1 MNVEEAKKI
10 AEAIVLCVAAAYG
23 KAQTDGELKQKCIE
37 ILTAEP
43 TEPAEKEYRA
53 GEWVPTFGVNYWYYD
68 AGLLSIGISGKETR
82 LKMFG

>member
-1 MNVEEAKKI
+1 MNTEDAKKI

-23 KAQTDGELKQKCIE
+23 KGKTVGELKQKCVE

-53 GEWVPTFGVNYWYYD
+53 LQGNLARSK
-68 AGLLSIGISGKETR
+68 AGRGCGTGAAGKAC
-82 LKMFG
+82 

>member
-43 TEPAEKEYRA
+43 TEPAEKEYRV
-53 GEWVPTFGVNYWYYD
+53 GEWVPTFGVDYWYYD
-68 AGLLSIGISGKETR
+68 AGAAVNW
-82 LKMFG
+82 